1 VLARFG
7 PPAAVIV
14 GVAVLLYAVYDPWYL
29 NYDARYALLWARDIA
44 HGFTPDFEA
53 GFASTPH
60 PLSIAWS
67 FLALPFGHGGDQVIV
82 WLELLGFGAVVW
94 LVYRIGA
101 VVFSPWAGAAAA
113 LAVLTRPVLEREVVT
128 GYQDVLFAAF
138 ILGAVLLEA
147 RAARRGTPVLVLLAL
162 AGLIR
167 PEAWLL
173 AGMYVLYL
181 WRAQDVTRREQVRVA
196 LLGAAAPLLWLLMD
210 VVVTGDPLHSLHTTS
225 TVAEQSNLRH
235 GVSQVPEWTVR
246 FFAYTLREPVV
257 VGLPV
262 GLFFA
267 WRHRRTR
274 AAWLLVVVAGAM
286 TAVFAIGPVFGQPIL
301 ARFIRTPAMLLTVF
315 FGAALF
321 GWLMLDRGDVRERRL
336 WAAAALV
343 VAIVTLV
350 FAPSTARQLDG
361 LRTRADSEGKLYGD
375 LRELGESP
383 VVRRAF
389 RACGPLSVADH
400 RPIPFIRWW
409 IDGDPGS
416 VGTPYL
422 GSRPLGKLLLAPRH
436 TRPPSRFYA
445 GRFPK
450 ATAPPGWRTVF
461 ENRSWRVSAAPSCP
475 ARA

>member
-1 VLARFG
+1 
-7 PPAAVIV
+7 VIV
-14 GVAVLLYAVYDPWYL
+14 GVAVVLYAVHGPHYL
-29 NYDARYALLWARDIA
+29 NYDARYALLWARDIT

-67 FLALPFGHGGDQVIV
+67 FLALPFGHGGDQLIV
-82 WLELLGFGAVVW
+82 WLEMLAFGTVVW
-94 LVYRIGA
+94 LVYRIGS

-113 LAVLTRPVLEREVVT
+113 LAVFTRPVLEREVIT
-128 GYQDVLFAAF
+128 GFQDVPFAAF
-138 ILGAVLLEA
+138 VLGAVLLEA
-147 RAARRGTPVLVLLAL
+147 RKERRGTPVLVLLGL

-173 AGMYVLYL
+173 SGLYVLYL
-181 WRAQDVTRREQVRVA
+181 WRGPGMTRREGARFA
-196 LLGAAAPLLWLLMD
+196 LIAAAAPLLWVLMD
-210 VVVTGDPLHSLHTTS
+210 LIVTGDPLHSLHTTS

-257 VGLPV
+257 VGVPI

-274 AAWLLVVVAGAM
+274 AAWLLVVVAAAM
-286 TAVFAIGPVFGQPIL
+286 TAVFAIGPLFGQPIL
-301 ARFIRTPAMLLTVF
+301 ARFIRTPSMLLAVF

-321 GWLMLDRGDVRERRL
+321 GWLMIGPERGRER
-336 WAAAALV
+336 WVWGGAALV
-343 VAIVTLV
+343 VAVVALV
-350 FAPSTARQLDG
+350 FLPSTARQLDD
-361 LRTRADSEGKLYGD
+361 LRVRADREEKLYGD
-375 LRELGESP
+375 LRKVGEAP

-422 GSRPLGKLLLAPRH
+422 GSTPLGKLLLAPRH
-436 TRPPSRFYA
+436 TPLPSRFYS

-450 ATAPPGWRTVF
+450 ATAPAGWRTVF
-461 ENRSWRVSAAPSCP
+461 RNRSWQVSAAPSC
-475 ARA
+475 RA